1 MAVPNSNGTAFDNMN
16 GEYIITPTP
25 KANGTFNT
33 KWSEYPGGVEY
44 FEMHVGPITSLY
56 SQVWWKTLPKVAL
69 PKELIQRFEGK
80 GMAIVGYE
88 VDQVRRT
95 PEGDVSVPINVAYNH
110 HHDAFFVGKGSKMQK
125 VPYDAKDPR
134 ISPMARADPNFVNI
148 PVEHTPSPL
157 GLPTSAHLA
166 AGNGGEYRKSYHGF
180 AAPTAYVIDSPQTM
194 HVTPMQIDTWNRE
207 EMNITGSRF
216 VPGPLPKHSLA
227 PRGKDALYSGLLE
240 CPLTDRVEK
249 IIQGGQGFNSTY
261 SPNLFQC
268 ASNGTTG
275 CGHVIQTAEECFD
288 AAKSLD
294 VVANVSSSVETNQV
308 SSDTMA
314 SGCTFTA
321 NSTTGAIKVYF
332 NAKKTEICCGAGV
345 SGLEGTAASL
355 IDLKV
360 KVGKTSVEL
369 TLTGPSDVW
378 YGAGFYA
385 QSMQDA
391 PYAII
396 IDGNGK
402 VSERRLENHA
412 AGDELPSSVTVQSN
426 TITAG
431 LRTVIVTRGAQGMSK
446 EHASFSLQD
455 LTVPFITAIG
465 STVDL
470 SYHQNK
476 TASSVSMWPTTPEPV
491 CMCEQPAAAFGSA
504 VGNIKYLPTG
514 EEFGFVNY
522 CLPEPRETVLAQRNP
537 TCDVRA
543 YAGGL
548 QICKHMWSLLD
559 SDQEQPWPDQPLVY
573 YQKYRFYFQA
583 YQSPSIL
590 F

>member
-1 MAVPNSNGTAFDNMN
+1 MG
-16 GEYIITPTP
+16 
-25 KANGTFNT
+25 
-33 KWSEYPGGVEY
+33 
-44 FEMHVGPITSLY
+44 
-56 SQVWWKTLPKVAL
+56 QV
-69 PKELIQRFEGK
+69 FGK
-80 GMAIVGYE
+80 RPRVVVDDV
-88 VDQVRRT
+88 VDQDRPVKR
-95 PEGDVSVPINVAYNH
+95 PAIAP
-110 HHDAFFVGKGSKMQK
+110 DAFLRVLGSSEGLTNVLRFTGASSVLALETLSTRAREMIRRGSIEFESSMDER
-125 VPYDAKDPR
+125 YRASIYAYRHELFAIRRAGGFESGDAK
-134 ISPMARADPNFVNI
+134 
-148 PVEHTPSPL
+148 L
-157 GLPTSAHLA
+157 
-166 AGNGGEYRKSYHGF
+166 RKICTYDFHGF
-180 AAPTAYVIDSPQTM
+180 S
-194 HVTPMQIDTWNRE
+194 E
-207 EMNITGSRF
+207 
-216 VPGPLPKHSLA
+216 L
-227 PRGKDALYSGLLE
+227 SG
-240 CPLTDRVEK
+240 
-249 IIQGGQGFNSTY
+249 
-261 SPNLFQC
+261 
-268 ASNGTTG
+268 
-275 CGHVIQTAEECFD
+275 
-288 AAKSLD
+288 
-294 VVANVSSSVETNQV
+294 
-308 SSDTMA
+308 
-314 SGCTFTA
+314 
-321 NSTTGAIKVYF
+321 
-332 NAKKTEICCGAGV
+332 
-345 SGLEGTAASL
+345 
-355 IDLKV
+355 
-360 KVGKTSVEL
+360 
-369 TLTGPSDVW
+369 DVW

-426 TITAG
+426 TITAVS